1 MIKKALLLLLLS
13 AGCFLWGAEKTDR
26 KEQSANQLYMT
37 LINGKRTIVSSGDPG
52 VAAAIFTAGNRS
64 VLLVANRTNKSKTVY
79 VKATGR
85 RMLMPLC
92 GTAETNGGLIPLKGN
107 GTALYEI
114 R

>member
-1 MIKKALLLLLLS
+1 MIKKALLLLLLT
-13 AGCFLWGAEKTDR
+13 AGSFLCGAEKTDR
-26 KEQSANQLYMT
+26 KDKSTSQLYMT
-37 LINGKRTIVSSGDPG
+37 IINGKRNVVSAGDPE

-64 VLLVANRTNKSKTVY
+64 VLLVVNRTNKSKTVY

-107 GTALYEI
+107 GTAIYEI